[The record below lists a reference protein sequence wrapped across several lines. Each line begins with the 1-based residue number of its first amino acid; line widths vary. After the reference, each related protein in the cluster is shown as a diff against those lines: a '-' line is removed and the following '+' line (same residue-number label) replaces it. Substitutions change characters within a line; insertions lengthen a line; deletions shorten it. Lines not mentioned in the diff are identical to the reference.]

1 MSHRDLRQA
10 VVALPAI
17 SDPQAIASGATAVYA
32 RSRAPNEALA
42 DEIDRLIAE
51 GDNVVG
57 LPKMWT

>member
-17 SDPQAIASGATAVYA
+17 SGPQAIAGGATAVYA
-32 RSRAPNEALA
+32 RSRAPNEVLA

-51 GDNVVG
+51 CDNVVS
-57 LPKMWT
+57 LLKIWA